1 MNNIISLTGAK
12 QSGKVELGFKL
23 AENSA
28 VQFVKAYTDRKS
40 NQLIWEDCYI
50 FVSSEK
56 LDELL
61 VEREVLHITNIQGN
75 RYVFF
80 KDQLTASY
88 NILIVDDYGVVD
100 LRDKYTNNLY
110 SIKVVSKNQKPSNRV
125 DVYLYNHEFDKVFDV
140 DNDKVEEL
148 EWEIESNLPLR

>member
-12 QSGKVELGFKL
+12 QSGKVDLGLRL

-40 NQLIWEDCYI
+40 NQLMWEDCYI
-50 FVSSEK
+50 FVSPEK

-61 VEREVLHITNIQGN
+61 IEREVLHITKIHGN

-100 LRDKYTNNLY
+100 LREKYTNNLY
-110 SIKVVSKNQKPSNRV
+110 SIKVISKNQKASNRV
-125 DVYLYNHEFDKVFDV
+125 DVYLYNHEFDKVFDM